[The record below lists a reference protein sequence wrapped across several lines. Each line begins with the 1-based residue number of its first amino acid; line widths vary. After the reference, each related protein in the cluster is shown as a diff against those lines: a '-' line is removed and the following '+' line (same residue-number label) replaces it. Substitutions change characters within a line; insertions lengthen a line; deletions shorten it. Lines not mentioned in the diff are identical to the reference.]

1 MGEERKAIA
10 SIRSQNEETGN
21 MRSAKHSKAAKSS
34 TQRRRK
40 EGSGVGT
47 AKLSTEQLRSASS
60 KETDNATTVLSQSDS
75 ETTVL
80 GESDSETTVL
90 SQSDSETTVLSQSDS
105 ETTVLSQS
113 DSETTVL
120 SQPTNVAPILS
131 MPDSE
136 TTGELLMPADTN
148 QSAGFTVEVEFE
160 YASSTEIIE

>member
-47 AKLSTEQLRSASS
+47 AKLSTAQLHVASS
-60 KETDNATTVLSQSDS
+60 KETDNETTVLQQPATGQSDS
-75 ETTVL
+75 ETTLL
-80 GESDSETTVL
+80 GES
-90 SQSDSETTVLSQSDS
+90 
-105 ETTVLSQS
+105 
-113 DSETTVL
+113 
-120 SQPTNVAPILS
+120 
-131 MPDSE
+131 DSE

-148 QSAGFTVEVEFE
+148 HRVNV
-160 YASSTEIIE
+160 